1 MTLQRGCHN
10 PCMCF
15 FLCVCVCYIFSP
27 NWCYALW
34 TLLWCYAIHVI
45 LSVSPSTYTCFRWYK
60 VFSCNLTSKNLYQQQ
75 GRFKL
80 QLVMMEADLY
90 NVISVCWFC
99 GTLGTLGKRINK
111 TMACT
116 SMFLYYWRPGAFHR
130 CRQIIARISTFG
142 VAGWLLESR
151 IPQHGQT

>member
-10 PCMCF
+10 PCIF
-15 FLCVCVCYIFSP
+15 FLCVCYLFSP
-27 NWCYALW
+27 KWCYALW

-99 GTLGTLGKRINK
+99 GTLACSYTIGDLEPFTDAAKSLQEFQPLGWPGGCWRVEFPN
-111 TMACT
+111 MAKLRYPAPT
-116 SMFLYYWRPGAFHR
+116 
-130 CRQIIARISTFG
+130 
-142 VAGWLLESR
+142 
-151 IPQHGQT
+151 QT